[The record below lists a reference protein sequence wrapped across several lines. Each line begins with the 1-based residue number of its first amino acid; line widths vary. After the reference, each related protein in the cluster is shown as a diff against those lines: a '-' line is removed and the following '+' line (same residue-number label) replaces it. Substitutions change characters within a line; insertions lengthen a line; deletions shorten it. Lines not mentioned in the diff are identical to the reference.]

1 MFYINIKKDVSH
13 LYMYEITKYRN
24 LVPSRTL
31 ITIKKFLKKVN
42 NLKANKKKKRY
53 LEQNEKK
60 KKSSIYK

>member
-31 ITIKKFLKKVN
+31 ITTKKFLKKVN
-42 NLKANKKKKRY
+42 NLKANKKKKISRT
-53 LEQNEKK
+53 K
-60 KKSSIYK
+60 

>member
-31 ITIKKFLKKVN
+31 ITTKKFLKKVN
-42 NLKANKKKKRY
+42 NLKANKKKKDIS
-53 LEQNEKK
+53 NKMKK